1 MGLTEEQRLRMEQK
15 RAEALAKKSKT
26 ASTANTKQPLSASSG
41 NVAKVPPSVPSS
53 SCVKPNVMSVISSSS
68 GQPSNQQRHLS
79 DQQRLPS
86 VQLSNQ
92 QRLPNVQLSDQQRS
106 SWTSSSQLSDQQK
119 QLLEEKRRAAKLTQQ
134 ARAASSAAVSPAK
147 PAAKPAA
154 IPTEVRRANNTN
166 NFYSLPP
173 RVTKGACSLL
183 PGSKFELD
191 VGYHQQL
198 LAIVKTVPSAQYNA
212 AKKTWTFLIS
222 DHDTVIRKLAPL
234 KPEVEVTPLPPWIL
248 ATFRKPRDLNPAL
261 VDLSTIDPFLLTNLM
276 PFQQEGVK
284 YGVSRDGRVL
294 IADDMG
300 LGKTVQALALASY
313 YREAWPVLVVC
324 QVVCYN
330 FDKKYIGAFST

>member
-26 ASTANTKQPLSASSG
+26 ASIANTKQPLSASSG

-68 GQPSNQQRHLS
+68 GQ
-79 DQQRLPS
+79 
-86 VQLSNQ
+86 
-92 QRLPNVQLSDQQRS
+92 LSDQQRS
-106 SWTSSSQLSDQQK
+106 SWASSGQLSDQQK

-154 IPTEVRRANNTN
+154 IPAEVRRANNTN

-324 QVVCYN
+324 QVVCHN
-330 FDKKYIGAFST
+330 LGWAFSTGLRMHVIHNNYNYQHYYC

>member
-1 MGLTEEQRLRMEQK
+1 MGLTQEQRLRMEQK

-26 ASTANTKQPLSASSG
+26 ASIANTKQPLSASSG
-41 NVAKVPPSVPSS
+41 NVAKVPPGVPSS

-68 GQPSNQQRHLS
+68 GQLS
-79 DQQRLPS
+79 DQQRLP
-86 VQLSNQ
+86 NI
-92 QRLPNVQLSDQQRS
+92 QLSDQQRS
-106 SWTSSSQLSDQQK
+106 SWASSGQLSDQQK

-154 IPTEVRRANNTN
+154 IPAEVRRANNTN

-222 DHDTVIRKLAPL
+222 DHDTVMRKLAPL

-324 QVVCYN
+324 QVVCHN

>member
-26 ASTANTKQPLSASSG
+26 ASIANTKQPLSASSG

-68 GQPSNQQRHLS
+68 GQ
-79 DQQRLPS
+79 
-86 VQLSNQ
+86 
-92 QRLPNVQLSDQQRS
+92 LSDQQRS
-106 SWTSSSQLSDQQK
+106 SWTSSGQLSDQQK

-134 ARAASSAAVSPAK
+134 ARAASSAAVSP
-147 PAAKPAA
+147 AKPAA

-222 DHDTVIRKLAPL
+222 DHDSVMRKLAPL

-324 QVVCYN
+324 QVVCHSFY
-330 FDKKYIGAFST
+330 KELGGAFSTGLLQKTE

>member
-26 ASTANTKQPLSASSG
+26 SSLANTKQPLSASSG

-68 GQPSNQQRHLS
+68 G
-79 DQQRLPS
+79 
-86 VQLSNQ
+86 
-92 QRLPNVQLSDQQRS
+92 
-106 SWTSSSQLSDQQK
+106 QLSDQQK

-154 IPTEVRRANNTN
+154 IPAEVRRANNTN

-222 DHDTVIRKLAPL
+222 DHDTVMRKLAPL

-324 QVVCYN
+324 QVVCHN
-330 FDKKYIGAFST
+330 FDKK

>member
-1 MGLTEEQRLRMEQK
+1 MGLTQEQRLRMEQK

-68 GQPSNQQRHLS
+68 GQ
-79 DQQRLPS
+79 
-86 VQLSNQ
+86 LSNQ
-92 QRLPNVQLSDQQRS
+92 QKLSGVQLSDQQRS
-106 SWTSSSQLSDQQK
+106 SWTSSGQLSDQQK

-147 PAAKPAA
+147 PTA

-276 PFQQEGVK
+276 PFQQEGVR

-324 QVVCYN
+324 QVVCHN

>member
-26 ASTANTKQPLSASSG
+26 ASIASNKQPLSISSG
-41 NVAKVPPSVPSS
+41 NVAKAKVPLSVPSSSS

-68 GQPSNQQRHLS
+68 GQLS
-79 DQQRLPS
+79 DQQRS
-86 VQLSNQ
+86 AVS
-92 QRLPNVQLSDQQRS
+92 RVQLSDQQKS
-106 SWTSSSQLSDQQK
+106 SWTSSGQLSDQQK

-134 ARAASSAAVSPAK
+134 ARAASFAAVSPAK

-154 IPTEVRRANNTN
+154 AIPAEVRRANNTN

-276 PFQQEGVK
+276 PFQQEGVR

-324 QVVCYN
+324 QVVCHN
-330 FDKKYIGAFST
+330 FDKE

>member
-26 ASTANTKQPLSASSG
+26 ASIANTKQPLSASSG

-53 SCVKPNVMSVISSSS
+53 SSSCVKPNVMSVISSSS
-68 GQPSNQQRHLS
+68 GQ
-79 DQQRLPS
+79 
-86 VQLSNQ
+86 
-92 QRLPNVQLSDQQRS
+92 LSDQQRS
-106 SWTSSSQLSDQQK
+106 SWTSSGQLSDQQK

-154 IPTEVRRANNTN
+154 IPAEVRRANNTN

-324 QVVCYN
+324 QVVCHN

>member
-26 ASTANTKQPLSASSG
+26 ASIASNKQPLSASSG

-68 GQPSNQQRHLS
+68 GQ
-79 DQQRLPS
+79 
-86 VQLSNQ
+86 
-92 QRLPNVQLSDQQRS
+92 LSDQQRS
-106 SWTSSSQLSDQQK
+106 SWASSGQLSDQQK

-154 IPTEVRRANNTN
+154 IPAEVRRANNTN

-324 QVVCYN
+324 QVVCHSFY
-330 FDKKYIGAFST
+330 KELGGAFSTGLLQKTE

>member
-1 MGLTEEQRLRMEQK
+1 M
-15 RAEALAKKSKT
+15 
-26 ASTANTKQPLSASSG
+26 
-41 NVAKVPPSVPSS
+41 
-53 SCVKPNVMSVISSSS
+53 
-68 GQPSNQQRHLS
+68 
-79 DQQRLPS
+79 
-86 VQLSNQ
+86 
-92 QRLPNVQLSDQQRS
+92 
-106 SWTSSSQLSDQQK
+106 
-119 QLLEEKRRAAKLTQQ
+119 
-134 ARAASSAAVSPAK
+134 SPAK
-147 PAAKPAA
+147 PAAIPA
-154 IPTEVRRANNTN
+154 EVRRANNTN

-222 DHDTVIRKLAPL
+222 DHDTVMRKLAPL

-324 QVVCYN
+324 QVVCHN
-330 FDKKYIGAFST
+330 FDKK

>member
-26 ASTANTKQPLSASSG
+26 ASIANTKQPLSASSG

-68 GQPSNQQRHLS
+68 G
-79 DQQRLPS
+79 
-86 VQLSNQ
+86 
-92 QRLPNVQLSDQQRS
+92 
-106 SWTSSSQLSDQQK
+106 QLSDQQK

-234 KPEVEVTPLPPWIL
+234 KPEVEVTPLPLWIL

-324 QVVCYN
+324 QVVCL
-330 FDKKYIGAFST
+330 DKK

>member
-26 ASTANTKQPLSASSG
+26 ASIANTKQPLSASSG

-68 GQPSNQQRHLS
+68 GQLS
-79 DQQRLPS
+79 DQQRLPG
-86 VQLSNQ
+86 
-92 QRLPNVQLSDQQRS
+92 VQLSDQQRS
-106 SWTSSSQLSDQQK
+106 SWTSSGQLSDQQK

-154 IPTEVRRANNTN
+154 IPAEVRRANNTN

-324 QVVCYN
+324 QVLCHS
-330 FDKKYIGAFST
+330 FDKE

>member
-1 MGLTEEQRLRMEQK
+1 MGLTEEQRMRMEQK

-26 ASTANTKQPLSASSG
+26 ASIANTKQPLSASSG

-68 GQPSNQQRHLS
+68 GQ
-79 DQQRLPS
+79 
-86 VQLSNQ
+86 
-92 QRLPNVQLSDQQRS
+92 LSDQQRS

-134 ARAASSAAVSPAK
+134 ARAASFAAVSPVKA
-147 PAAKPAA
+147 AA
-154 IPTEVRRANNTN
+154 IPAEVRRANNTN

-324 QVVCYN
+324 QVMCHN
-330 FDKKYIGAFST
+330 LGWAFSTGLLQKNRIRMHVIHNNYNYQHYYC

>member
-1 MGLTEEQRLRMEQK
+1 MVCFQT
-15 RAEALAKKSKT
+15 KSSK
-26 ASTANTKQPLSASSG
+26 ADHSLGPA
-41 NVAKVPPSVPSS
+41 
-53 SCVKPNVMSVISSSS
+53 
-68 GQPSNQQRHLS
+68 
-79 DQQRLPS
+79 
-86 VQLSNQ
+86 
-92 QRLPNVQLSDQQRS
+92 
-106 SWTSSSQLSDQQK
+106 DQQK

-134 ARAASSAAVSPAK
+134 ARAANHAAVSPVKA
-147 PAAKPAA
+147 AA
-154 IPTEVRRANNTN
+154 IPAEVRRANNTN

-276 PFQQEGVK
+276 PFQQEGVR

-324 QVVCYN
+324 QVVCHN
-330 FDKKYIGAFST
+330 FDKE

>member
-1 MGLTEEQRLRMEQK
+1 MWVVVGGITTLSIGKILQQCGK
-15 RAEALAKKSKT
+15 GKT

-68 GQPSNQQRHLS
+68 G
-79 DQQRLPS
+79 
-86 VQLSNQ
+86 
-92 QRLPNVQLSDQQRS
+92 QLSDQQRS

-324 QVVCYN
+324 QVVCHN
-330 FDKKYIGAFST
+330 LDKKYIGAFSK

>member
-1 MGLTEEQRLRMEQK
+1 MGLTEEQRMRMEQK

-26 ASTANTKQPLSASSG
+26 ASIANTKQPLSASSG

-68 GQPSNQQRHLS
+68 GQ
-79 DQQRLPS
+79 
-86 VQLSNQ
+86 
-92 QRLPNVQLSDQQRS
+92 LSDQQRS

-134 ARAASSAAVSPAK
+134 ARAASFAAVSPVKA
-147 PAAKPAA
+147 AA
-154 IPTEVRRANNTN
+154 IPAEVRRANNTN

-324 QVVCYN
+324 QVVCHN
-330 FDKKYIGAFST
+330 LGWAFSTGLRMHVCDT

>member
-26 ASTANTKQPLSASSG
+26 ASIANTKQPLSASSG

-68 GQPSNQQRHLS
+68 GQ
-79 DQQRLPS
+79 
-86 VQLSNQ
+86 
-92 QRLPNVQLSDQQRS
+92 LSDQQRS
-106 SWTSSSQLSDQQK
+106 SWASSGQLSDQQK

-147 PAAKPAA
+147 PAAIPA
-154 IPTEVRRANNTN
+154 EVRRANNTN

-261 VDLSTIDPFLLTNLM
+261 VDISTIDPFLLTNLM
-276 PFQQEGVK
+276 PFQQEGVR

-324 QVVCYN
+324 QVVCHN
-330 FDKKYIGAFST
+330 LGWAFSTGLRMHVIHNNYNYQHYYC

>member
-1 MGLTEEQRLRMEQK
+1 MWVVVGGITTLSIGKILQQCGK
-15 RAEALAKKSKT
+15 GKT

-68 GQPSNQQRHLS
+68 G
-79 DQQRLPS
+79 
-86 VQLSNQ
+86 
-92 QRLPNVQLSDQQRS
+92 QLSDQQRS

-324 QVVCYN
+324 QVVCHN

>member
-26 ASTANTKQPLSASSG
+26 ASIANTKQPLSASSG

-68 GQPSNQQRHLS
+68 GQ
-79 DQQRLPS
+79 
-86 VQLSNQ
+86 
-92 QRLPNVQLSDQQRS
+92 LSDQQRS

-134 ARAASSAAVSPAK
+134 ARAASFAAVSPVKA
-147 PAAKPAA
+147 AA
-154 IPTEVRRANNTN
+154 IPAEVRRANNTN

-324 QVVCYN
+324 QVVCHN

>member
-26 ASTANTKQPLSASSG
+26 ASIASNKQPLSVSSG
-41 NVAKVPPSVPSS
+41 NVAKVPPSVPSSSS

-68 GQPSNQQRHLS
+68 GQLS
-79 DQQRLPS
+79 DKQRLPS
-86 VQLSNQ
+86 
-92 QRLPNVQLSDQQRS
+92 VQLSDQQRS
-106 SWTSSSQLSDQQK
+106 SWTSSGQLSDQQK

-134 ARAASSAAVSPAK
+134 ARAASFAAVSPAK

-154 IPTEVRRANNTN
+154 IPAEVRRANNTN

-261 VDLSTIDPFLLTNLM
+261 VDLSTIDPFLRTNLM
-276 PFQQEGVK
+276 PFQQEGVR

-324 QVVCYN
+324 QVVCHN
-330 FDKKYIGAFST
+330 FNKGPFFSD

>member
-1 MGLTEEQRLRMEQK
+1 M
-15 RAEALAKKSKT
+15 LAVCF
-26 ASTANTKQPLSASSG
+26 L
-41 NVAKVPPSVPSS
+41 VPVGWP
-53 SCVKPNVMSVISSSS
+53 C
-68 GQPSNQQRHLS
+68 
-79 DQQRLPS
+79 
-86 VQLSNQ
+86 
-92 QRLPNVQLSDQQRS
+92 
-106 SWTSSSQLSDQQK
+106 
-119 QLLEEKRRAAKLTQQ
+119 
-134 ARAASSAAVSPAK
+134 
-147 PAAKPAA
+147 
-154 IPTEVRRANNTN
+154 TN

-330 FDKKYIGAFST
+330 FNKKYILGGCKLCYATVVTHRFGH